1 MEEEVASP
9 SIELHFPL
17 MRKLAGIA
25 LLALCALGF
34 WLVILSPSGAQ
45 GARPA
50 GSGKSP
56 ASFGIYSSEM
66 ADSGN
71 GTAAVLHL
79 FLFSQH
85 GGNVSVVC
93 SQRPLQENVL
103 VLQHA
108 AAPGIGDG
116 ISGEIYGELA
126 SCGISARNAS
136 TASALASKNSVIIA
150 PDGAVP
156 EELAQSQS
164 GLDAANDRLMA
175 ISVLPGR
182 QIDANGRIS
191 PINASTDFEIIAMEP
206 GGEPDAARRAAS
218 GALLDG
224 GAQPSQFPAWE
235 GERTVAVRLNRAGA
249 YCRAIYHGS
258 DGECRFA
265 DSGMLEAPSGSL
277 AGPASALAGQKT
289 DFEFSPANG
298 SEVGRELEFEAV
310 VYSGRNRTQEEK
322 IPGGRITGGW
332 ASVFS
337 LNFSLPGPSVV
348 RVQDQF
354 GRLHAEAYVEVLG
367 LGATPVSQEGN
378 RYEFNVTL
386 GSEPVEGMVGVRLDG
401 GERKEFYS
409 SDGKLV
415 VWASPSAGSRTM
427 TFDYRGLESSYG
439 FVAEGGGLAETYLRY
454 GLPSLVLL
462 AAVFLLLR
470 AGRRVRYSI
479 VFPQFAEPEPKIRP
493 VTFREMLA
501 AWKRADR
508 KLGGH
513 GLAAYPEEIAACL
526 SDGPPVDAQSLK
538 RVLGQLVSAGK
549 FAESDGAY
557 APAAWMG
564 GFSSDQLRA
573 LRTLHDVMLERGMP
587 FRRKGTLNA
596 GSDLEV
602 ALFRGKA
609 RVLEKIGGRRRAVL
623 FCSREELDAFERSL
637 AEPCAENTRIKLAMD
652 NGKLLLLA
660 ASRGELEAAL

>member
-1 MEEEVASP
+1 
-9 SIELHFPL
+9 
-17 MRKLAGIA
+17 MRKLAGVA

-34 WLVILSPSGAQ
+34 WLVILNSGGEQ
-45 GARPA
+45 GGLRTESRN
-50 GSGKSP
+50 GS

-66 ADSGN
+66 AESGN

-79 FLFSQH
+79 FLFSRH
-85 GGNVSVVC
+85 GGNVSVLC
-93 SQRPLQENVL
+93 SPHPLQYNVL

-108 AAPGIGDG
+108 SAPGIGSG
-116 ISGEIYGELA
+116 ITGEIYGELS

-136 TASALASKNSVIIA
+136 TASALASRNSVIIA

-156 EELAQSQS
+156 SELAGNESA
-164 GLDAANDRLMA
+164 LEAANDRVVA

-182 QIDANGRIS
+182 EIDANGAIS
-191 PINASTDFEIIAMEP
+191 PLNASTDFEIVAMEP
-206 GGEPDAARRAAS
+206 GWEQGAAREAAA
-218 GALLDG
+218 GALLADRARPVEFAG
-224 GAQPSQFPAWE
+224 WE
-235 GERTVAVRLNRAGA
+235 GEKTVAVRLNWSSA
-249 YCRAIYHGS
+249 YCRAVYKGGE
-258 DGECRFA
+258 GECRFA
-265 DSGMLEAPSGSL
+265 DSGKLEAPSGTL
-277 AGPASALAGQKT
+277 AGPAIALAGQQV
-289 DFEFSPANG
+289 DFEFSPAQG
-298 SEVGRELEFEAV
+298 SEVGRELEFDALV
-310 VYSGRNRTQEEK
+310 FFGRNRTQDEK

-337 LNFSLPGPSVV
+337 LNFSQPGPNLV

-367 LGATPVSQEGN
+367 LEAIPVSQEGN

-386 GSEPVEGMVGVRLDG
+386 GGGPVDGMVGVRLDG

-409 SDGKLV
+409 SGGKLV
-415 VWASPSAGSRTM
+415 VWASPQAGSRTM

-470 AGRRVRYSI
+470 AGRRIRYSI
-479 VFPQFAEPEPKIRP
+479 VFPEFAEPAPKIRP
-493 VTFREMLA
+493 IAYREMLD
-501 AWKRADR
+501 AWKQADG

-526 SDGPPVDAQSLK
+526 SDGAPVDAQSLK

-549 FAESDGAY
+549 FAEFEGSYVPEGE
-557 APAAWMG
+557 MG
-564 GFSSDQLRA
+564 GFSAAQLCA

-587 FRRKGTLNA
+587 FCRKGLISA
-596 GSDLEV
+596 GTDLEV
-602 ALFRGKA
+602 ALFCGKA
-609 RVLEKIGGRRRAVL
+609 RVLERMGSRRRAVL
-623 FCSREELDAFERSL
+623 FCSREELGEFERSL
-637 AEPCAENTRIKLAMD
+637 SPPGAENTRIKLAID
-652 NGKLLLLA
+652 NGKLLLAA
-660 ASRGELEAAL
+660 ASRGELEKVL